1 MSRIF
6 AAICGAALL
15 TAGSAGAVFAQMPA
29 DIDPVNVDVA
39 GGTLSGSREKGVL
52 VFRGVP
58 YAAPPVGDLRWRAPQ
73 PVPDWTGIRAAT
85 AHEPPCVQ
93 PVDLD
98 TTVAN
103 FGGVNGAQS
112 EDCLYLTIHAPQ
124 NARGAPVLV
133 WFHGGAFFLGAGHLG
148 SYDGTANARQ
158 GVITVSVN
166 YRLGALANFVHPAL
180 DAEAEAAGGARA
192 GEPRGNYALQDSVA
206 ALRWVERN
214 IAAFGGDPENVTIAG
229 QSAGGGIVTNLLS
242 LPAAKGLFDKAIV
255 QSGSLLMPDRDP
267 AAARDMAM
275 KALATIGVDQAVDAK
290 GLRSISAQTFAASKD
305 LRTGV
310 FFTSDPAYKPRS
322 TIAAL
327 KDGSEFDVP
336 LLVGANKGER
346 GFAAARTFASLAG
359 DSGAPAFLYRFDHV
373 PAFRRQEWKDGP
385 IHSAELM
392 FTFDSIDLSSWG
404 GAKADAAD
412 RALARQINGCW
423 VAFAKMPKGA
433 AALQCSD
440 GFQWKPVGPAGQT
453 AIFNSSGPVMADGSD
468 LPDGPVPGAGAP

>member
-1 MSRIF
+1 MSRTV
-6 AAICGAALL
+6 AAALGMISVAL
-15 TAGSAGAVFAQMPA
+15 WPAPGLAQMPA
-29 DIDPVNVDVA
+29 SIDPANVRITNGA
-39 GGTLSGSREKGVL
+39 LSGSRENGVL

-58 YAAPPVGDLRWRAPQ
+58 YAAPPVGELRWRAPQ
-73 PVPDWTGIRAAT
+73 PVADWPGERAAS
-85 AHEPPCVQ
+85 AHEAPCVQ

-98 TTVAN
+98 TTKAN

-124 NARGAPVLV
+124 AAKGAPVII

-166 YRLGALANFVHPAL
+166 YRLGAMANFLHPAL
-180 DAEAEAAGGARA
+180 EAEAQAAGDARSS
-192 GEPRGNYALQDSVA
+192 EPQGNYALQDSVA
-206 ALRWVERN
+206 ALQWVRAN
-214 IAAFGGDPENVTIAG
+214 IAAFGGDPANVTIAG

-242 LPAAKGLFDKAIV
+242 LPAARGLFAKAIV

-267 AAARDMAM
+267 ATAKDMAV
-275 KALATIGVDQAVDAK
+275 KALATIGVDETIEAP
-290 GLRSISAQTFAASKD
+290 GLRAISAQTFAASNA
-305 LRTGV
+305 LRSGF
-310 FFTSDPAYKPRS
+310 FFTSDPGYKPRP

-327 KDGSEFDVP
+327 KDGSEYDVP

-373 PAFRRQEWKDGP
+373 PAFRASEWKSGP

-392 FTFDSIDLSSWG
+392 FTFDSIDLSPWG
-404 GAKADAAD
+404 GDNADATD
-412 RALARQINGCW
+412 RAIARQMNACW
-423 VAFAKMPKGA
+423 IAFARQPKGA
-433 AALQCSD
+433 RTLDCGN
-440 GFQWKPVGPAGQT
+440 GFAWQPYAQGSET
-453 AIFNSSGPVMADGSD
+453 AVFGSKGPVMTNGAD
-468 LPDGPVPGAGAP
+468 LPDGPAGQE